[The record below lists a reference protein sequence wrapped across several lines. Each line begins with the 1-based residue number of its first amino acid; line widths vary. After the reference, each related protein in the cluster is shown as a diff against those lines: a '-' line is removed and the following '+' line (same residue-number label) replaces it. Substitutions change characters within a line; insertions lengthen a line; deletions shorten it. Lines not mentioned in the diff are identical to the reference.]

1 MYAQNLGSSKTPLRQ
16 NLFRCPSG
24 ASPRCCAN
32 APPHRQPSAKRP
44 GASQGHT
51 GASPTPKRKNRNTT
65 RNTTQED
72 EEEEEEEEEEE
83 DHNIQEMK

>member
-44 GASQGHT
+44 GASHGHT
-51 GASPTPKRKNRNTT
+51 GASPATPQETQHKTKKKKKKNKKTT
-65 RNTTQED
+65 AF
-72 EEEEEEEEEEE
+72 
-83 DHNIQEMK
+83 KK